1 MLDRLVPEKSARR
14 LALNVH
20 LERRLLGV
28 TTSYEALRLPILVFM
43 NTPPQFAIRTLPGRQ
58 VRPTSEG
65 DAVGP
70 TT

>member
-43 NTPPQFAIRTLPGRQ
+43 NTPPHSHQNPSRAAGAAHF
-58 VRPTSEG
+58 
-65 DAVGP
+65 
-70 TT
+70 